1 MITNTGKN
9 IISKYL
15 IGNAPAYA
23 SYIALGCGAKPRPN
37 IVTISGAS
45 SSGSLITV
53 SSTEGVWVGAKI
65 NLISGTGQLSSI
77 QETIVT
83 AVNSNTT
90 FTVSPEPTTAL
101 SDAVIS
107 LQTSPSIESLDFE
120 MFRVPI
126 SSRGYINDNGV
137 NKVVLTAELPSEER
151 YEISEVGVFSAGS
164 NSAAGAFDSKVL
176 YAFTQDEGWE
186 YHTDVAATQIPT
198 FYEPLDS
205 ANNNVIDQTAE
216 VFQTNADNRVFSNLS
231 RVERYERSRFLNNV
245 IMMSGASAD
254 LTNTVVISNAE
265 GNGTTVTYTTTTPH
279 LLGSGDVVTITGI
292 DPVAYNVSEATVTST
307 PTPSTFTVASSATG
321 IYVSGGTFD
330 GERILVNPGSNHI
343 HLTGTVV
350 DLNRNAPTDLMK
362 LAFSL
367 ISKDGTSNAV
377 PDSIKILV
385 EFASSDI
392 AGSGEFAR
400 FEAILNN
407 GTNPG
412 QYDFTKNRYFV
423 MEKELQELYKSNGFT
438 WSVVN
443 VVKIS
448 VSTVSSGS
456 PTDDFY
462 IALDAIRLDNIS
474 SVNPLYGMIGYSI
487 VQNSSAETIV
497 KRPNTSN
504 YIEFRYILDVT

>member
-254 LTNTVVISNAE
+254 LTNTVVISNA
-265 GNGTTVTYTTTTPH
+265 
-279 LLGSGDVVTITGI
+279 
-292 DPVAYNVSEATVTST
+292 
-307 PTPSTFTVASSATG
+307 
-321 IYVSGGTFD
+321 
-330 GERILVNPGSNHI
+330 
-343 HLTGTVV
+343 
-350 DLNRNAPTDLMK
+350 
-362 LAFSL
+362 
-367 ISKDGTSNAV
+367 
-377 PDSIKILV
+377 
-385 EFASSDI
+385 
-392 AGSGEFAR
+392 
-400 FEAILNN
+400 
-407 GTNPG
+407 
-412 QYDFTKNRYFV
+412 
-423 MEKELQELYKSNGFT
+423 
-438 WSVVN
+438 
-443 VVKIS
+443 
-448 VSTVSSGS
+448 
-456 PTDDFY
+456 
-462 IALDAIRLDNIS
+462 
-474 SVNPLYGMIGYSI
+474 
-487 VQNSSAETIV
+487 
-497 KRPNTSN
+497 
-504 YIEFRYILDVT
+504 